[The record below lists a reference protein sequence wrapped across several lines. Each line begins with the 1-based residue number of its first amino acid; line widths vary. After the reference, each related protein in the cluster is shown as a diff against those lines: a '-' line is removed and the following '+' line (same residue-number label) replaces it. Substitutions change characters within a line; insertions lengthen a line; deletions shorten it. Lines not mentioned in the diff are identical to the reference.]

1 MLKIVT
7 GPFHPDLESAL
18 VDDIRQLKA
27 ADPLTP
33 LAILVPSAHLAD
45 RLRRLLAIDSGLS
58 LLQVHLLTFHQF
70 ALRLCAEAYGVAPDG
85 GTRLPLALADDLFFE
100 HLLRKIGETPL
111 PALQALRLT
120 GRAPG
125 TWAAL
130 WASLR
135 DLKDAQ
141 VSADRAED
149 ALAEGLFDEE
159 DAEPLRALFAL
170 YGGLLKFM
178 RSLAVGTAEDLAA
191 AAVPLAASSSFLS
204 RMRRVLYYGFY
215 ELTQVQLSLFEAV
228 VRATEATVYFPLRET
243 PAYAF
248 ARRFHERFL
257 MPLAA
262 GGAAGKPE
270 PEAARGGGQPRAR
283 LVNAV
288 GPEGELHFVG
298 REILDLVETNG
309 YAFSEIGVVART
321 LEPYRDV
328 LQSVL
333 DRYRIPFTSTAARPL
348 LQEPATKVVLQLAG
362 LSLNGFYR
370 PAVLDVVASAFYR
383 LPGDARSGGEPRPD
397 LWRLAAGLL
406 GITRGEEEW
415 RRLERV
421 GEVGLS
427 GEPAGGAEAEGFF
440 HPAIDP
446 GQCRLLW
453 RAVSRLISDCR
464 ALPERGSPAS
474 LTEAFLALASAHLN
488 IPGLTVPDGVTEE
501 SAAAQ
506 APVGEAIR
514 SAAEQVAR
522 LDEIGLE
529 MSWSDWV
536 QTFSRS
542 LERTTR
548 PIEEED
554 HAGVRVLDAM
564 AARGMPFRALF
575 LLGLNEKVFPRVIR
589 EDAFLRDRARRVLD
603 ATLGYKLNEKLAGYD
618 EEGLLF
624 ALLCESARERLYW
637 LYQRADADGR
647 SLASSPFVA
656 PLVAEAL
663 RSGETLPEDGR
674 AEISVPRRLVE
685 RIERIPFAPTLVPR
699 QDLALWVALKGH
711 DPSTLLAAVGQEP
724 ALFRHGVEALAR
736 MEADG
741 DELGPHDGLTGPV
754 PAHWD
759 RLTSR
764 GVAPTP
770 LERYARCPFQYF
782 AADVLWL
789 TPVRVPLSGELE
801 AHSLGSLCH
810 AVLTR
815 GVELLMAEGWPDEAD
830 EAGGVGPT
838 HIARCVTTAVGEVFS
853 AHAARQG
860 TGLPLLWDL
869 TKERVTDLVTA
880 LLSSEEADFLAT
892 GFRPHALEADVQGTL
907 EGLTL
912 PDVARLPLRG
922 RADRVD
928 RRAEPPACRI
938 VDYKYKPGGEKKPE
952 DRNLTTAAVRGF
964 RLQPPLYARMT
975 VPGEALPVQVDFR
988 FLAPRWE
995 PSIDRASFESA
1006 IWNGPIGR
1014 QIADTLSTLLDG
1026 IRAGR
1031 YFILPDTYCDHCDFD
1046 TACRRLHGPTG
1057 TRARRAPP
1065 PRTLRLLRKRKAADA

>member
-1 MLKIVT
+1 MLRIVT

-18 VDDIRQLKA
+18 VDDVTQLKV
-27 ADPLTP
+27 ADPLAP
-33 LAILVPSAHLAD
+33 LAILVPSEHLAD
-45 RLRRLLAIDSGLS
+45 RLRCLLVVDSGLS
-58 LLQVHLLTFHQF
+58 LLQVHLLTFHQL
-70 ALRLCAEAYGVAPDG
+70 ALRLCAEAYGVAADG
-85 GTRLPLALADDLFFE
+85 GARLPLALANDLFFE

-111 PALQALRLT
+111 PALQTLRLT

-149 ALAEGLFDEE
+149 ALAEGMFDEE

-178 RSLAVGTAEDLAA
+178 RSLMVGTAEDLAEA
-191 AAVPLAASSSFLS
+191 AIPLAAASHFLS

-228 VRATEATVYFPLRET
+228 VGATEATVYFPLRET

-262 GGAAGKPE
+262 GGAAAGKPE
-270 PEAARGGGQPRAR
+270 PEAGRAGEQPRAR

-288 GPEGELHFVG
+288 GPEGEFHFVG

-328 LQSVL
+328 LQPVF
-333 DRYRIPFTSTAARPL
+333 DRYRIPFTSTAARPV

-383 LPGDARSGGEPRPD
+383 LPKETPSDGEPRPD

-421 GEVGLS
+421 GEVGLP
-427 GEPAGGAEAEGFF
+427 GEPAGEAEAEGRF

-453 RAVSRLISDCR
+453 RAVSRLITDCR
-464 ALPERGSPAS
+464 TLPERGSPVA
-474 LTEAFLALASAHLN
+474 LTEAFLGLASTHLN
-488 IPGLTVPDGVTEE
+488 IPGLTMAGGATEE
-501 SAAAQ
+501 P
-506 APVGEAIR
+506 APAPTQVGEAIR
-514 SAAEQVAR
+514 SAVEQVAR

-529 MSWSDWV
+529 MTWSDWV

-542 LERTTR
+542 LERATR
-548 PIEEED
+548 PIEGED

-564 AARGMPFRALF
+564 AARGVPFRALF
-575 LLGLNEKVFPRVIR
+575 LVGLNEKVFPRVIR

-603 ATLGYKLNEKLAGYD
+603 TTLGYKLNEKLAGYD
-618 EEGLLF
+618 EEVLLF
-624 ALLCESARERLYW
+624 ALLRESARERLYW

-647 SLASSPFVA
+647 SLAPSPFVA
-656 PLVAEAL
+656 EGL
-663 RSGETLPEDGR
+663 RSCETVPEEGR
-674 AEISVPRRLVE
+674 AETSIPRRLVE
-685 RIERIPFAPTLVPR
+685 RIERIPFAPTLVSR

-736 MEADG
+736 IEADG
-741 DELGPHDGLTGPV
+741 DELGPHDGLTRSMS
-754 PAHWD
+754 AHWD
-759 RLTSR
+759 RLAAR

-782 AADVLWL
+782 AADVLGL
-789 TPVRVPLSGELE
+789 RPVRIPLSGELE
-801 AHSLGSLCH
+801 AHNLGSLCH

-815 GVELLMAEGWPDEAD
+815 GVELLMVEGWPDETSG
-830 EAGGVGPT
+830 AGATQIG
-838 HIARCVTTAVGEVFS
+838 RCVTAAVDEVFG

-869 TKERVTDLVTA
+869 TKETVTDLVTA
-880 LLSSEEADFLAT
+880 LLSSEEADFRAT
-892 GFRPHALEADVQGTL
+892 GFRPHALEADVQGAL

-912 PDVARLPLRG
+912 PGVVRLPLRG

-952 DRNLTTAAVRGF
+952 DKNLVTAAVRGF

-975 VPGEALPVQVDFR
+975 VPGNALPLRVDFR
-988 FLAPRWE
+988 FLAPQWD

-1006 IWNGPIGR
+1006 VWNGPIGR
-1014 QIADTLSTLLDG
+1014 QIAGTLSTLLDG

-1031 YFILPDTYCDHCDFD
+1031 YFILPDTYCDYCDFD

-1057 TRARRAPP
+1057 TRARRAAA
-1065 PRTLRLLRKRKAADA
+1065 PRALRLLRKQKAADA